1 MRPER
6 AARAQV
12 QLGQVAKAVAPF
24 RMGSGSS
31 TSRSVSEAM
40 QQACAELRSG
50 LGCGPTIVFGTFSCL
65 YDKAEML
72 ASIERELPGVKFHGA
87 TSCTGSMT
95 EQRVVAEDGYGL
107 GLLGLSDE
115 GGRYG
120 VAMVTIGGEPRAA
133 AAAAT
138 KKAMEQAG
146 RPAHAPDLVWL
157 TGAPGSEEK
166 LLQGIQD
173 VLGDKVPIMGGSSA
187 DNSVEGNWWQ
197 LANGEWQTDGV
208 VVTLMWTTVHVQCVF
223 DGGFEASE
231 KKGRVTKC
239 TGRVVEEIDGRM
251 AAAVYN
257 EWTGGAISEMMPPQG
272 GIILGASTTYPL
284 GKFVSVDEDGEPYHQ
299 LIHPEVVTSE
309 GAISVFADIKVGD
322 ELVMMHGTKQS
333 MVNTMNRSVKAAF
346 RHAPFQV
353 SEVSGALV
361 VYCAGCR
368 LALGPEVSNVVT
380 KMHELFEAKPFLGI
394 FPFGEQGQFI
404 TGENRHG
411 NLMFSMSV
419 FGKQKDAR
427 QLLLLHSET
436 ASTAHV
442 RSAPMRPERAARAQ
456 VQLGKVSAECGEN
469 CGRQEP
475 GRTVAVCPD
484 TSVCQAGVMCVTY

>member
-1 MRPER
+1 M
-6 AARAQV
+6 
-12 QLGQVAKAVAPF
+12 AP
-24 RMGSGSS
+24 
-31 TSRSVSEAM
+31 
-40 QQACAELRSG
+40 
-50 LGCGPTIVFGTFSCL
+50 
-65 YDKAEML
+65 
-72 ASIERELPGVKFHGA
+72 
-87 TSCTGSMT
+87 
-95 EQRVVAEDGYGL
+95 
-107 GLLGLSDE
+107 
-115 GGRYG
+115 
-120 VAMVTIGGEPRAA
+120 
-133 AAAAT
+133 
-138 KKAMEQAG
+138 
-146 RPAHAPDLVWL
+146 
-157 TGAPGSEEK
+157 
-166 LLQGIQD
+166 
-173 VLGDKVPIMGGSSA
+173 
-187 DNSVEGNWWQ
+187 
-197 LANGEWQTDGV
+197 
-208 VVTLMWTTVHVQCVF
+208 
-223 DGGFEASE
+223 
-231 KKGRVTKC
+231 
-239 TGRVVEEIDGRM
+239 
-251 AAAVYN
+251 
-257 EWTGGAISEMMPPQG
+257 
-272 GIILGASTTYPL
+272 
-284 GKFVSVDEDGEPYHQ
+284 
-299 LIHPEVVTSE
+299 
-309 GAISVFADIKVGD
+309 
-322 ELVMMHGTKQS
+322 KQS

-427 QLLLLHSET
+427 QLLLLHSKT